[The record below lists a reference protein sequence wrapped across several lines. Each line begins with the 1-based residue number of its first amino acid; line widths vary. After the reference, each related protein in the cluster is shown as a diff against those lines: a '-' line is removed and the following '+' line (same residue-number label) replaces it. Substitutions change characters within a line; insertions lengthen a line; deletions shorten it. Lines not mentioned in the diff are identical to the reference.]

1 MLRDQTQHHN
11 LPLTT
16 DKQLHLFAGA
26 RSRPGQ
32 KGEKTSLLYRR
43 QSAVNMSSPPV
54 IEDQAVLLENALG
67 AVRMHANAMRKCL
80 ETPGKL
86 MDALKCG

>member
-1 MLRDQTQHHN
+1 MQGGPGLVG
-11 LPLTT
+11 
-16 DKQLHLFAGA
+16 GA
-26 RSRPGQ
+26 
-32 KGEKTSLLYRR
+32 
-43 QSAVNMSSPPV
+43 NMASPPV

-67 AVRMHANAMRKCL
+67 AVRLHTNAMRRCL